1 MKSFEYKLKIMK
13 TRNLLLELIDE
24 ILIHEG
30 GNITVKFKFD
40 DAYKD
45 ALEYIEMNK
54 EKEAQTYVFEPL
66 FALHYLTNTDNFII

>member
-1 MKSFEYKLKIMK
+1 MK

-45 ALEYIEMNK
+45 ALEYIEII
-54 EKEAQTYVFEPL
+54 FPL
-66 FALHYLTNTDNFII
+66 TKKRLKPVCSSLFLPCII